1 MQYILTLPQ
10 DIDRNQKIPA
20 LNGKEFFL
28 VDVIAHIL
36 HHLKEQLLLQLR
48 DEGKEFKASDFNWVI
63 TVPAISKSRG
73 KDMMLEA
80 GYMVSPNSNCK
91 VVKNFD
97 MHTQLYRAQRLK
109 QCLTREKNYT
119 ILVCSFGLDVVCLI
133 TCLIFVWNLTSP
145 VEFHLGFHTKL
156 GVHICSCML
165 RVCITVSRRSTCFGM
180 VSHVQQSVRMAKHAL
195 KSSRK

>member
-10 DIDRNQKIPA
+10 DINRNQKISA

-91 VVKNFD
+91 VVKNFN

-109 QCLTREKNYT
+109 QSSTREKNYT
-119 ILVCSFGLDVVCLI
+119 ILVWSIGLDVACLI

-145 VEFHLGFHTKL
+145 VEFHLRFHTKL
-156 GVHICSCML
+156 GVL
-165 RVCITVSRRSTCFGM
+165 FVVVCFVCALLLVGVAHAFGM
-180 VSHVQQSVRMAKHAL
+180 VSHVQQSVRMAKHVL